1 LFPRISPHDK
11 NPVSKFSY
19 WHFAPRF
26 GGEKREKERQ
36 DDFYLKK
43 FLFSGLPRIITRLC
57 SGRNFDKS
65 AKLKKFFF
73 SSKKYSYCKRFLQVE
88 SHQHDV
94 IVLTSEMRQFYI
106 NRLQ

>member
-11 NPVSKFSY
+11 NPVSQFSY

-26 GGEKREKERQ
+26 GGGKREKERQ

-57 SGRNFDKS
+57 SGRNFDET

-73 SSKKYSYCKRFLQVE
+73 QLKKMFFLQTN
-88 SHQHDV
+88 S
-94 IVLTSEMRQFYI
+94 TSRKSSERCNIDIRDAQI
-106 NRLQ
+106 LH